1 MNREVLEEII
11 LNVNAR
17 TGIRND
23 ILEKDYYVC
32 LVLKDLATKQ
42 KDLQAYFKG
51 GTALYKIL
59 NHMNRFSEDIDL
71 TVKINEFDS
80 NNSNRQR
87 LKKAALGYE
96 ISGLELIKSETVDR
110 KGSITSFYRYDSLFS
125 FNELFKSGKV
135 QIEATSFTISEPLG
149 TYFIE
154 PLIYKYA
161 SDHEKKILKNVYQI
175 SEFSIEIIMLERIFA
190 DKIFAAEFYYE
201 REMYQDVC
209 KHIYDIAVLMK
220 HDNIKALLNTPSELI
235 KLIELKREEEILR
248 KGGIPSNLM
257 IKDFNYLKLEFNDS
271 FIACY
276 QEMQKVYVL
285 DDESKIDFEAIKEV
299 LNQLLKLFKKI
310 NV

>member
-175 SEFSIEIIMLERIFA
+175 SEFSIEIIMLERILLLQIRIR
-190 DKIFAAEFYYE
+190 KISQRPTHAI
-201 REMYQDVC
+201 QV
-209 KHIYDIAVLMK
+209 K
-220 HDNIKALLNTPSELI
+220 
-235 KLIELKREEEILR
+235 ILR
-248 KGGIPSNLM
+248 ISREHFHVFRRCQRRIANNSKRITQLQLGDKWQIVLHKSFVTHFPTRSHGIIRRKST
-257 IKDFNYLKLEFNDS
+257 FT
-271 FIACY
+271 
-276 QEMQKVYVL
+276 
-285 DDESKIDFEAIKEV
+285 SKR
-299 LNQLLKLFKKI
+299 
-310 NV
+310 